1 MKASESL
8 IQKLKE
14 FEGLRLIAYRDA
26 AGVPTIGYGHT
37 RGVKMGDRLTV
48 YWADQLLRKDVAKV
62 AYEVMQLGVVHTQG
76 QLDALT
82 SFAFNLGIG
91 RLRNSTLLKTIR
103 EGGSHSQIK
112 KEFKKWVYAGGKQM
126 PGLVKRRNWEADRFF
141 ESEDLETQL
150 AHV

>member
-62 AYEVMQLGVVHTQG
+62 AYEVMQFGVVHTQG

-91 RLRNSTLLKTIR
+91 RLIRSTLLKKIR
-103 EGGSHSQIK
+103 EGASMHQIR
-112 KEFKKWVYAGGKQM
+112 KEFMRWVYADGKRLK
-126 PGLVKRRNWEADRFF
+126 GLEKRRQWEASRFF
-141 ESEDLETQL
+141 ESE
-150 AHV
+150 

>member
-91 RLRNSTLLKTIR
+91 RLIRSSLLKTIR
-103 EGGSHSQIK
+103 NGGSMHQIR
-112 KEFKKWVYAGGKQM
+112 KEFGRWTYANGHKLK
-126 PGLVKRRNWEADRFF
+126 GLERRRKWEAERFF
-141 ESEDLETQL
+141 ENDSATLMNN
-150 AHV
+150 

>member
-91 RLRNSTLLKTIR
+91 RLIRSTLLKKIR
-103 EGGSHSQIK
+103 EGASMHQIR
-112 KEFKKWVYAGGKQM
+112 KEFMRWVYADGKRLK
-126 PGLVKRRNWEADRFF
+126 GLQKRHQWEASRFF
-141 ESEDLETQL
+141 QSE
-150 AHV
+150 

>member
-1 MKASESL
+1 MRTSESL

-14 FEGLRLIAYRDA
+14 FEGLRLSAYRDA

-37 RGVKMGDRLTV
+37 RRVKMGDKLTT

-62 AYEVMQLGVVHTQG
+62 SHEVIQLCVVHTQG

-91 RLRNSTLLKTIR
+91 RLINSTLLKTIR
-103 EGGSHSQIK
+103 NGGSMHQIR
-112 KEFKKWVYAGGKQM
+112 KEFMRWVYGGGKRLK
-126 PGLVKRRNWEADRFF
+126 GLEKRRKWEAERFF
-141 ESEDLETQL
+141 QSEK
-150 AHV
+150 

>member
-1 MKASESL
+1 MRVSESL

-37 RGVKMGDRLTV
+37 KGVKMGDRLTA
-48 YWADQLLRKDVAKV
+48 YWADEMLRKDVAQV

-91 RLRNSTLLKTIR
+91 RLIRSSLLKTIR
-103 EGGSHSQIK
+103 NGGSMHQIR
-112 KEFKKWVYAGGKQM
+112 KEFMRWTYAKGSK
-126 PGLVKRRNWEADRFF
+126 LKCLERRRKWEADRFF
-141 ESEDLETQL
+141 QSE
-150 AHV
+150 

>member
-14 FEGLRLIAYRDA
+14 FEGLRLEAYRDA

-37 RGVKMGDRLTV
+37 RGVRMGDRLTE
-48 YWADQLLRKDVAKV
+48 YWADQLLRKDVGQV

-91 RLRNSTLLKTIR
+91 RLIRSTLLKTIR
-103 EGGSHSQIK
+103 NGGSMHQIR
-112 KEFKKWVYAGGKQM
+112 KEFMRWVYADGKRLK
-126 PGLVKRRNWEADRFF
+126 GLEKRRKWEAERFF
-141 ESEDLETQL
+141 ESEK
-150 AHV
+150 

>member
-14 FEGLRLIAYRDA
+14 FEGLRLMAYRDA

-37 RGVKMGDRLTV
+37 RHVKMGDRLTE
-48 YWADQLLRKDVAKV
+48 YWADQLLRDDVRRV
-62 AYEVMQLGVVHTQG
+62 VHDVMQLGVVHTQG

-91 RLRNSTLLKTIR
+91 RLINSTRLKRIR
-103 EGGSHSQIK
+103 EGCSMHQIR
-112 KEFKKWVYAGGKQM
+112 KEFMRWVYAGGKRLK
-126 PGLVKRRNWEADRFF
+126 GLEKRRQWEAERFF
-141 ESEDLETQL
+141 QSEE
-150 AHV
+150 

>member
-37 RGVKMGDRLTV
+37 KGVKMGDRLTA

-62 AYEVMQLGVVHTQG
+62 AYEVTQLGVVHTQG

-91 RLRNSTLLKTIR
+91 RLIRSTLLKKIR
-103 EGGSHSQIK
+103 EGASMHQIR
-112 KEFKKWVYAGGKQM
+112 KEFMRWVYADGKRLK
-126 PGLVKRRNWEADRFF
+126 GLEKRRQWEASRFF
-141 ESEDLETQL
+141 ESE
-150 AHV
+150 

>member
-1 MKASESL
+1 MMRTSERL

-14 FEGLRLIAYRDA
+14 FEGLRLSAYSDA

-37 RGVKMGDRLTV
+37 RRVKMGDKLTT

-62 AYEVMQLGVVHTQG
+62 SHEVRQLGVVHTQG

-91 RLRNSTLLKTIR
+91 RLINSTLLKTVR
-103 EGGSHSQIK
+103 NGGSMHQIR
-112 KEFKKWVYAGGKQM
+112 KEFMRWVYGGGKRLK
-126 PGLVKRRNWEADRFF
+126 GLEKRRKWEAERFF
-141 ESEDLETQL
+141 QSEK
-150 AHV
+150 